1 MSKPISL
8 EEVLAGMNDT
18 ARKNYAMTELLMQT
32 FSAFVISTGN
42 KEAVVNF
49 IKSTNSTG
57 ELAEAHK
64 HAQNVFLNLLDS
76 VKVIPQQKN

>member
-49 IKSTNSTG
+49 IKSTSSTG

-76 VKVIPQQKN
+76 IKVIPQQKN